1 MDNGRII
8 AVTNYKKFC
17 GLLGSEYIAS
27 EFAIETILKLIK
39 VFKINNVLE
48 IGLGIGSISD
58 SILKFAKHNNIIIN
72 YIGTEKNEFCL
83 NALKINVDAYPQLSI
98 YAEINNIENKK
109 FDLIIID
116 GYDDSLKQ
124 IVSYCKKNTII
135 FIEGDRQ
142 IQTKTMLEIFPSSL
156 YVNCIT
162 LKKNPVYA
170 HENRSINSYI
180 GGGQL
185 IFIKPTLKQK
195 IFWFKE
201 KIATF
206 IKRKIRKYRKKNLN

>member
-1 MDNGRII
+1 MNINNL
-8 AVTNYKKFC
+8 ATQNYKRFC
-17 GLLGSEYIAS
+17 GLSGSEYIAS
-27 EFAIETILKLIK
+27 EFAIETILKLLK
-39 VFKINNVLE
+39 KSKINSVLE

-58 SILKFAKHNNIIIN
+58 SILKYAKINNIDIK
-72 YIGTEKNEFCL
+72 YTGTEKNQFCL
-83 NALKINVDAYPQLSI
+83 IALKSNVEDYYCLKI
-98 YAEINNIENKK
+98 YSEINQIKNEK

-124 IVSYCKKNTII
+124 IVSFCKNNTII

-142 IQTKTMLEIFPSSL
+142 FQTKTMLEIFPSSL

-185 IFIKPTLKQK
+185 IFIKPTFKQK

-201 KIATF
+201 KILTF
-206 IKRKIRKYRKKNLN
+206 IKRKIRNYRKKNLN